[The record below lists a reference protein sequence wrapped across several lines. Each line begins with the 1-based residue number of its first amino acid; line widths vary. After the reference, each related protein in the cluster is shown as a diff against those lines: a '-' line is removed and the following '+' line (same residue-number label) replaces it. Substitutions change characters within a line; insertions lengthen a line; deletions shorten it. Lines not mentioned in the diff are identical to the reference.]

1 MRITYEARTRPLDLP
16 FHFKCVH
23 TYFVLLIRYSKT
35 ADATPATKTQDE
47 NIFQPRRTNGFK
59 PSISLDRRSR
69 HRLEKRR
76 VCLFV
81 RWPRSDADISLAVT
95 LKRHQRPAAASVP
108 RTPANGS
115 CDIQTVAG
123 RHKKAQRRLLSCTE
137 ATAHSAPDDQT
148 DVLCVRGNIFWILV
162 TPRSGPRSPRL
173 LGWHRR
179 QRSHQPHDMVASRP
193 PPAPPG
199 T

>member
-1 MRITYEARTRPLDLP
+1 MNNIRGKDASIGLTRS
-16 FHFKCVH
+16 FQVC
-23 TYFVLLIRYSKT
+23 LLIRYSKT
-35 ADATPATKTQDE
+35 PATKTHDE
-47 NIFQPRRTNGFK
+47 KIFQPRRTNGFK

-69 HRLEKRR
+69 HRLEKWR

-81 RWPRSDADISLAVT
+81 RWPRSDADISFAVT
-95 LKRHQRPAAASVP
+95 VKRHQRPAAASVP

-123 RHKKAQRRLLSCTE
+123 RHKKAQRRLLSCAE
-137 ATAHSAPDDQT
+137 ATAHSAPDHQT

-179 QRSHQPHDMVASRP
+179 QRSHQPHDMVAPRP